1 MNMNNAK
8 KNTKMKLAVVRINDG
23 RRVIVDNSINI
34 LSLDIILGI
43 SIIISLLGIIILG

>member
-1 MNMNNAK
+1 MINTK
-8 KNTKMKLAVVRINDG
+8 KNIAMKLAVVKISG
-23 RRVIVDNSINI
+23 GHRVVVDNSINI

>member
-1 MNMNNAK
+1 MNITK
-8 KNTKMKLAVVRINDG
+8 KNIAIKLAAVKIGSG
-23 RRVIVDNSINI
+23 RRVVVDNSINI

>member
-1 MNMNNAK
+1 MNNAK
-8 KNTKMKLAVVRINDG
+8 KNITMKLAALKISDGSRVVI
-23 RRVIVDNSINI
+23 DNSISI

>member
-1 MNMNNAK
+1 MYNTARNITLELIPVQNNS
-8 KNTKMKLAVVRINDG
+8 G
-23 RRVIVDNSINI
+23 RRVNVSNSRVI

>member
-1 MNMNNAK
+1 MSNTK
-8 KNTKMKLAVVRINDG
+8 KNIEMKLAVVKISDG
-23 RRVIVDNSINI
+23 RRVVMDNSINI

>member
-1 MNMNNAK
+1 MSNTK
-8 KNTKMKLAVVRINDG
+8 KNIAMKFAVVKISDG
-23 RRVIVDNSINI
+23 RRVVMDNSINI